1 MSRAYIALGSNIGN
15 RAFFIDSAVKRIN
28 RERGITV
35 KRRSSIYETLPVGGS
50 NQPRYLNGVLKI
62 DTVLNPHK
70 LLSRL
75 MRIEKS
81 LGRRRTEKNSPRTID
96 LDILLYD
103 DIILNSDELVL
114 PHPRMHKRDFVL
126 FGMREIAPEA
136 MHPVLK
142 KSIRDIYNRKRPMK
156 IIKSPKEMY
165 CYLSSLKTRGKT
177 IGFVPTMGYLHDGHL
192 SLIKK
197 ARQENDVVVISIFVN
212 TLQFGPREDYRSYPR
227 DFKRDKALAKN
238 AGVDVIFNPDVR
250 DMYTRNHSTFVNVE
264 KISENLCGRFRPRH
278 FKGVATVVMKLF
290 NIVPADTA
298 YFGQKDA
305 QQAFVIMRMAKDLN
319 IAVKIKMLPIVREK
333 DGLAMSSRNIYLDSN
348 QRQEAPALHKSLCAA
363 KKMIKKGERDS
374 KKIIRKMNDLIH
386 KESSAKIQYISI
398 VDTKELKDV
407 EKIKGRVL
415 IALAAYFGKTRLIDN
430 VIVSAT

>member
-15 RAFFIDSAVKRIN
+15 RAFFIDSAVKKIG
-28 RERGITV
+28 RERDITV
-35 KRRSSIYETLPVGGS
+35 KRRSSIYETLPAGGLH
-50 NQPRYLNGVLKI
+50 QPRYLNGVLKI
-62 DTVLNPHK
+62 DTILSSHK

-75 MRIEKS
+75 MRIERS
-81 LGRRRTEKNSPRTID
+81 LGRTRSEKNSPRTID

-103 DIILNSDELVL
+103 DIILKSDKLVL

-126 FGMREIAPEA
+126 FGMREIAPEVI
-136 MHPVLK
+136 HPVLK

-156 IIKSPKEMY
+156 VIRSPKDAY
-165 CYLSSLKTRGKT
+165 CYLSSLKTKGKT

-227 DFKRDKALAKN
+227 DFKRDKALAKD

-250 DMYTRNHSTFVNVE
+250 SMYTRNHSTFVNVE

-278 FKGVATVVMKLF
+278 FRGVATIVAKLF
-290 NIVPADTA
+290 NIVPANTA

-305 QQAFVIMRMAKDLN
+305 QQAFIIMKMVRDLN
-319 IAVKIKMLPIVREK
+319 MPVRIKMLPIVREK
-333 DGLAMSSRNIYLDSN
+333 DGLAMSSRNAYLDSN
-348 QRQEAPALHKSLCAA
+348 QRREAPVLYKSICLA
-363 KKMIKKGERDS
+363 KEMIKKDERDS
-374 KKIIRKMNDLIH
+374 KKIIKKMKHLIL
-386 KESSAKIQYISI
+386 KESSAIIQYISI
-398 VDTKELKDV
+398 VDIERLKDV
-407 EKIKGRVL
+407 KKVKGKIL
-415 IALAAYFGKTRLIDN
+415 IVLAAYFGKTRLIDN
-430 VIVSAT
+430 AIISVK